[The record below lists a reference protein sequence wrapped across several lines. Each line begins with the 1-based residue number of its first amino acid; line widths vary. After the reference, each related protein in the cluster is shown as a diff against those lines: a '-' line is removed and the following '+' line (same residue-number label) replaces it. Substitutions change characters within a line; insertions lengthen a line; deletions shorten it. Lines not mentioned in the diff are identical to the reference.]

1 MMFLLRTALWTSVAL
16 ALLPSFVPGKSTM
29 VPVEVGATGAVTAA
43 SATMADLVG
52 LCDRQPE
59 ACAAGA
65 QLATAF
71 RQRAQA
77 GARIVYDF
85 VGKELTAAD
94 RGRAMSGVAGADGTA
109 TDLASDAAKPT
120 SETAASQQTLTAA
133 DLAPAW
139 RGPPPRWEIAK
150 HQS

>member
-1 MMFLLRTALWTSVAL
+1 MKFLLRTALWTSVAL
-16 ALLPSFVPGKSTM
+16 ALLPSFVPGKSTT
-29 VPVEVGATGAVTAA
+29 VPVDVGATEAVTAA
-43 SATMADLVG
+43 SATLADLGG

-65 QLATAF
+65 QLAAAF
-71 RQRAQA
+71 GQRAQA

-85 VGKELTAAD
+85 VGKELSASD
-94 RGRAMSGVAGADGTA
+94 RGRATAGPASPDGTA
-109 TDLASDAAKPT
+109 ADSALEPAKPAG
-120 SETAASQQTLTAA
+120 EAVASQQTLTAA

-139 RGPPPRWEIAK
+139 RGPPLRREIAK